1 MHPSSSTHQ
10 RYRRTALLHNNSK
23 RAKCPFYNQNSTN
36 NRCNGNTLSL
46 GSNGSNLTLNIE
58 VNLRKRWWLN
68 HRGALNKTLEQ
79 TKRIPHG
86 AYQKKRIL
94 FTELGGKQS
103 KWRRSIS
110 ALFKSPSLL
119 TDIELTLGRKFM
131 LLADKGVCCKNSCDG
146 LLYNCLKQSKRFI
159 ILTIKQKHL
168 LLKITGLTTNKNKN
182 F

>member
-131 LLADKGVCCKNSCDG
+131 LVADKGVCCKNSCDG

-159 ILTIKQKHL
+159 ILTIKQKNL
-168 LLKITGLTTNKNKN
+168 LLKITGLTTN
-182 F
+182 